1 MSDMGETPAAQSRWR
16 TGSVGVGDLGTVRLA
31 GPGTRL
37 AARIL
42 DIGVVYTLWFITRDV
57 VGIYVIDSIV
67 SSVGGKLLVALA
79 VLWLTFVGYEVVQSA
94 LWGQTVGKRI
104 VDIRVVNESTGRPP
118 GWGRSLIRWAVP
130 LVPFALL
137 GMILTPAGEY
147 LALLAAAVA
156 AALCYVSITWDRK
169 NQGWHD
175 QAAGTIVVKTGVLA
189 SER

>member
-1 MSDMGETPAAQSRWR
+1 MSDVGETPAAQSRWR
-16 TGSVGVGDLGTVRLA
+16 TGSVDVGDLGTVQLA

-37 AARIL
+37 AARVL
-42 DIGVVYTLWFITRDV
+42 DGGVVYTLWLITRDV
-57 VGIYVIDSIV
+57 VGLYVAGPRV
-67 SSVGGKLLVALA
+67 SSVAGRFFVALV
-79 VLWLTFVGYEVVQSA
+79 VLSLVFVGYEVVQSA

-130 LVPFALL
+130 LVPFAVLAVFL
-137 GMILTPAGEY
+137 SLASEF
-147 LALLAAAVA
+147 LALLAAVASVAV
-156 AALCYVSITWDRK
+156 CYLSITWDRK

-175 QAAGTIVVKTGVLA
+175 KAAGTFVVKTGVLV

>member
-1 MSDMGETPAAQSRWR
+1 MSDIGETPAAQSRWR

-31 GPGTRL
+31 GPGIRS

-42 DIGVVYTLWFITRDV
+42 DVGVVYTLWLITRDV
-57 VGIYVIDSIV
+57 VSTYVVGSRV
-67 SSVGGKLLVALA
+67 ESVAGRLFVALA
-79 VLWLTFVGYEVVQSA
+79 VLTLVFVGYEIVQTA

-130 LVPFALL
+130 LVPFAVLAVFL
-137 GMILTPAGEY
+137 SLASEF
-147 LALLAAAVA
+147 LALLAAVASVAV
-156 AALCYVSITWDRK
+156 CYLSITWDRK

-175 QAAGTIVVKTGVLA
+175 KAAGTFVVKTGVLV

>member
-1 MSDMGETPAAQSRWR
+1 MSDIGETPAAPSRWR
-16 TGSVGVGDLGTVRLA
+16 TGSVGVGDLGDVRLA

-37 AARIL
+37 AARVL
-42 DIGVVYTLWFITRDV
+42 DAGVVYTLWFIARDV
-57 VGIYVIDSIV
+57 VGIYVVDSIV
-67 SSVGGKLLVALA
+67 SSVAGKFFVGIA
-79 VLWLTFVGYEVVQSA
+79 VLCLVFVGYEIVQTA

-130 LVPFALL
+130 LIPFAVLAVFL
-137 GMILTPAGEY
+137 SLASEF
-147 LALLAAAVA
+147 LALLAAVASVAV
-156 AALCYVSITWDRK
+156 CYLSITWDRT

-175 QAAGTIVVKTGVLA
+175 KAAGTLVVKTGFLA

>member
-1 MSDMGETPAAQSRWR
+1 MSDIGETPAAQSRWR

-31 GPGTRL
+31 GPGIRS

-42 DIGVVYTLWFITRDV
+42 DVGVVYTLWLITRDV
-57 VGIYVIDSIV
+57 VSTYVVGSRV
-67 SSVGGKLLVALA
+67 ESVAGRLFVALA
-79 VLWLTFVGYEVVQSA
+79 VLTLVFVGYEIVQTA

-137 GMILTPAGEY
+137 AVFLPLAGEV
-147 LALLAAAVA
+147 LTLLAAVVSVA
-156 AALCYVSITWDRK
+156 SCYLSITWDRK

-175 QAAGTIVVKTGVLA
+175 KAAGTFVVKTGVLV